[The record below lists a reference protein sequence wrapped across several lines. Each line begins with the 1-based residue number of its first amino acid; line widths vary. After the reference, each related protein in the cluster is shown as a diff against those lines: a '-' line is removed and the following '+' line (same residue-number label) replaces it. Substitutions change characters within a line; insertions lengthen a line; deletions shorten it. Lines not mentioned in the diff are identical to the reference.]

1 MKKYYNKWRIF
12 LNESE
17 KSFLALNPHHYT
29 IDLKIR
35 YDEEAR
41 LYEDIFNQ
49 VRAIPGV
56 TIISVSE
63 ASQTTGID
71 QKTVRLDL
79 KYMPEKKDVPLEQ
92 YGFVLRRKIKS
103 IHGIDGVKFI
113 SSKKI
118 DV

>member
-1 MKKYYNKWRIF
+1 
-12 LNESE
+12 LNEDE
-17 KSFLALNPHHYT
+17 KSFSSPSPHHYT
-29 IDLKIR
+29 IDLKIH

-56 TIISVSE
+56 TIISVTE
-63 ASQTTGID
+63 ASQTTGTD

-79 KYMPEKKDVPLEQ
+79 KYMPDSKGVPLEQ
-92 YGFVLRRKIKS
+92 YGFMLRRKIKS